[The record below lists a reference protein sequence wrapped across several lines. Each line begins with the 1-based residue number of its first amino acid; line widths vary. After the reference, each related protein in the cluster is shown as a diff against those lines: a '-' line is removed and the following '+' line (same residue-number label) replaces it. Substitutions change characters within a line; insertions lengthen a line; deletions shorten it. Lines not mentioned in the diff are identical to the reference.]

1 MNNLELIMEAIKLEN
16 NLDLLRDEFNNTYA
30 TIKAL
35 IEKSLEESRFFETA
49 ESELEE
55 LLEELL
61 EEFK

>member
-16 NLDLLRDEFNNTYA
+16 SLDLLKDEFNHTYA

-55 LLEELL
+55 LIEK
-61 EEFK
+61 FK

>member
-30 TIKAL
+30 TTKAL

>member
-16 NLDLLRDEFNNTYA
+16 SLDLLRDEFNHTYA

-35 IEKSLEESRFFETA
+35 IEKSLEESRFFETT

-55 LLEELL
+55 LIEK
-61 EEFK
+61 FK